1 MRSPAWPVRILGRD
15 TVIMARCVRPDDRH
29 ESPRAPDMGTAQ
41 GFRKEMVLKIP
52 PVLNGVAFAATVLLL
67 AVGTFVVPARGA
79 QPESRPALV
88 RYAIPRPVLEKQF
101 TFCGEPIPLRRA
113 DVRSRIESQINFLLL
128 DARSVLTEWL
138 SEKARCSWL
147 FEEILAKEGLPKD
160 LSLLPPVIAGLN
172 VLSSSRGP
180 GVGWWALTSACS
192 ASEGVEMSVDSWHD
206 DRLDLELSTRC
217 FVARV
222 KDIRKALSGQTW
234 LMVVAAYLCGTKPV
248 QELEQRWDSQAFW
261 DLPLPD
267 NAEELVVRWIAL
279 GIIDANRSAFGLHF
293 KESPPLTF
301 DQVTG
306 LVLTKDLSLAE
317 IARLTG
323 TPPREILLL
332 NPKVKAGSAV
342 FPATV
347 QGQKPVHTLAAPKGK
362 GQALVQQLHKQGYL
376 AEQPKR

>member
-1 MRSPAWPVRILGRD
+1 MVMKSPAIPTGVCVTVAVILL
-15 TVIMARCVRPDDRH
+15 T
-29 ESPRAPDMGTAQ
+29 
-41 GFRKEMVLKIP
+41 
-52 PVLNGVAFAATVLLL
+52 
-67 AVGTFVVPARGA
+67 VGTFIVSARGA
-79 QPESRPALV
+79 QPENRPVVV
-88 RYAIPRPVLEKQF
+88 RYSIPVPMLEKEF
-101 TFCGEPIPLRRA
+101 TFCGERIPLRRP

-138 SEKARCSWL
+138 SEKARFAWL

-172 VLSSSRGP
+172 IFSSSRGP
-180 GVGWWALTSACS
+180 GVGWWSLTSACT
-192 ASEGVEMSVDSWHD
+192 ASEGTEMSVDSWHD
-206 DRLDLELSTRC
+206 DRMDLELSTRC

-222 KDIRKALSGQTW
+222 KDIRKEIGGQTW
-234 LMVVAAYLCGTKPV
+234 LMVVAAYLCGTKPL
-248 QELEQRWDSQAFW
+248 QELEQRWNTQAFW

-267 NAEELVVRWIAL
+267 AAEELVVRWIAL
-279 GIIDANRSAFGLHF
+279 GIIDANRAAFGLRF

-317 IARLTG
+317 IAKLTG
-323 TPPREILLL
+323 TPAREILLL
-332 NPKVKAGSAV
+332 NPKVKAAHAV

-347 QGQKPVHTLAAPKGK
+347 QGKRPVHTLAAPKGK
-362 GQALVQQLHKQGYL
+362 GQLLVNQLHKLGYL